1 MDTSQDIHTQLLLK
15 HGAVQTSPQHAAM
28 LNSQTNKKF
37 ISTID
42 KTQNP
47 AGYKVTLT
55 GYAGFILARESK
67 TSDYQSLDDLLRQLR
82 AIPRSTSAS
91 ILKGSISTFKLE
103 NNAYR
108 VDYRIASGEVL
119 VYNIQLI
126 DKLQKQR
133 DRLEQASLY
142 HVKRNGQGVWQ
153 IKTKIDKVSTTYAAV
168 NGQSNNLTKAT
179 WLMGAHL
186 EYEFKNLQEYTLFH
200 NPSVG
205 GIGDTWESFR
215 DKMGIT
221 TAVTRHF
228 AKVLADTQA
237 QDNKTQWI
245 AHSQGGVIFA
255 EAVRYL
261 LNGSSSWMFNK
272 WRLNGLRAQ
281 DKGKLLDKHSIVFH
295 GNANNNLRSK
305 PLFSRAGVK
314 VLAIRSND
322 YDMVPNIIGMNT
334 LNPRK
339 ILGSVLY
346 SNHVMSGSVSLSPHT
361 LMQSQESWRHNM
373 DNGPGKGRNG
383 IQKVFNK
390 IETSINKKSKPNYLP

>member
-28 LNSQTNKKF
+28 LNSQR
-37 ISTID
+37 ISRFVSTVD
-42 KTQNP
+42 QGP
-47 AGYKVTLT
+47 VVAGYQIRLT
-55 GYAGFILARESK
+55 GYAEFVRAQELATYYYSR
-67 TSDYQSLDDLLRQLR
+67 LDDLLRSLR
-82 AIPRSTSAS
+82 SLPRSPDSKV
-91 ILKGSISTFKLE
+91 LKGSISTYMLE
-103 NNAYR
+103 NDAYR
-108 VDYRIASGEVL
+108 VDYRIANGEVV
-119 VYNIQLI
+119 VYNIQLVNR
-126 DKLQKQR
+126 LQKQR
-133 DRLEQASLY
+133 DRLEQAGLY
-142 HVKRNGQGVWQ
+142 RIKKNNQGIWQVNG
-153 IKTKIDKVSTTYAAV
+153 KAEKILTTYAAV

-228 AKVLADTQA
+228 AKVLSDTQA
-237 QDNKTQWI
+237 QDNKTQWV

-261 LNGSSSWMFNK
+261 LNGSSSWMFNRG
-272 WRLNGLRAQ
+272 RLNGLRAPE
-281 DKGKLLDKHSIVFH
+281 KGKLLDKHSIAFH
-295 GNANNNLRSK
+295 GGANNNLRSK
-305 PLFSRAGVK
+305 PLFSRAGVT

-322 YDMVPNIIGMNT
+322 YDLVPNIIGMNT

-339 ILGSVLY
+339 ILGAVLY
-346 SNHVMSGSVSLSPHT
+346 SNHVMSGSVLQSPHT

-373 DNGPGKGRNG
+373 DSGPGKGRNG

>member
-28 LNSQTNKKF
+28 LNSQSISRF
-37 ISTID
+37 ISTVD
-42 KTQNP
+42 QGP
-47 AGYKVTLT
+47 VVAGYQVKLT
-55 GYAGFILARESK
+55 GYAEFIRARERS
-67 TSDYQSLDDLLRQLR
+67 TNEYRDLDDLLKSLR
-82 AIPRSTSAS
+82 ALPRSSHAQ
-91 ILKGSISTFKLE
+91 ILKGSVSTYKLE
-103 NNAYR
+103 NGAYR
-108 VDYRIASGEVL
+108 VDYRIANGEVL

-126 DKLQKQR
+126 DKVQSQR
-133 DRLEQASLY
+133 DRLEQAGLY
-142 HVKRNGQGVWQ
+142 RVRKNNQGIWQVNG
-153 IKTKIDKVSTTYAAV
+153 KAEKISTTYAAV

-186 EYEFKNLQEYTLFH
+186 EYEFKSLQEYTLFH

-221 TAVTRHF
+221 TVVTRHF

-237 QDNKTQWI
+237 QDNQTQWI
-245 AHSQGGVIFA
+245 AHSQGGVIFS

-261 LNGSSSWMFNK
+261 LNGSSSWMFHK
-272 WRLNGLRAQ
+272 GRLNGLRAPE
-281 DKGKLLDKHSIVFH
+281 KGKLLDKHSIAFH
-295 GNANNNLRSK
+295 GSANNTLRSK
-305 PLFSRAGVK
+305 PLFSRAGVT

-322 YDMVPNIIGMNT
+322 YDLVPNIIGMNT

-339 ILGSVLY
+339 ILGAVLY
-346 SNHVMSGSVSLSPHT
+346 SNHVTSGSVLQSPHT

-373 DNGPGKGRNG
+373 ENGPGKGRNA

-390 IETSINKKSKPNYLP
+390 IETSIAKKSKPNYLP

>member
-28 LNSQTNKKF
+28 LNSQR
-37 ISTID
+37 ISRFVSTVD
-42 KTQNP
+42 QGP
-47 AGYKVTLT
+47 VVAGYQIRLT
-55 GYAGFILARESK
+55 GYAEFVRAQELATYYYSR
-67 TSDYQSLDDLLRQLR
+67 LDDLLRSLR
-82 AIPRSTSAS
+82 SLPRSPDSKV
-91 ILKGSISTFKLE
+91 LKGSISTYMLE
-103 NNAYR
+103 NDAYR
-108 VDYRIASGEVL
+108 VDYRIANGEVV
-119 VYNIQLI
+119 VYNIQLVNR
-126 DKLQKQR
+126 LQKQR
-133 DRLEQASLY
+133 DRLEQAGLY
-142 HVKRNGQGVWQ
+142 RIKKNNQGIWQVNG
-153 IKTKIDKVSTTYAAV
+153 KAEKISTTYAAV

-237 QDNKTQWI
+237 QDNKTQWV

-261 LNGSSSWMFNK
+261 LNGSSSWMFNRG
-272 WRLNGLRAQ
+272 RLNGLRAPE
-281 DKGKLLDKHSIVFH
+281 KGKLLDKHSIAFH
-295 GNANNNLRSK
+295 GSANNNLRSK
-305 PLFSRAGVK
+305 PLFSRAGVT

-322 YDMVPNIIGMNT
+322 YDLVPNIIGMNT

-339 ILGSVLY
+339 ILGAVLY
-346 SNHVMSGSVSLSPHT
+346 SNHVMSGSVLQSPHT

>member
-186 EYEFKNLQEYTLFH
+186 EYEFKDLQEYTLFH

-272 WRLNGLRAQ
+272 WRLNGLRVQ

-346 SNHVMSGSVSLSPHT
+346 SNHVMSGSVSQSPHT

>member
-346 SNHVMSGSVSLSPHT
+346 SNHVMSGSVSQSPHT

-390 IETSINKKSKPNYLP
+390 IETSINKKSTPNYLP

>member
-1 MDTSQDIHTQLLLK
+1 MDTSQDIHTQLLLR
-15 HGAVQTSPQHAAM
+15 HSAVQTSPQHAAM

-42 KTQNP
+42 KTQHP

-55 GYAGFILARESK
+55 GYAGFILARESA
-67 TSDYQSLDDLLRQLR
+67 TSDYQSLDGLLRQLR
-82 AIPRSTSAS
+82 AIPRSPSAN

-108 VDYRIASGEVL
+108 IDYRIANGEVV

-142 HVKRNGQGVWQ
+142 HVKRNNQGIWQ
-153 IKTKIDKVSTTYAAV
+153 IKAKTDKVSTPYAAV
-168 NGQSNNLTKAT
+168 NGQSNNLTKAA

-186 EYEFKNLQEYTLFH
+186 EYEFKNLREYTLFH
-200 NPSVG
+200 NPSDG

-228 AKVLADTQA
+228 AKVLSNTQA

-272 WRLNGLRAQ
+272 GRLNGLRTP
-281 DKGKLLDKHSIVFH
+281 DKGKLLDRHSIVFH

-339 ILGSVLY
+339 IIGSVLY
-346 SNHVMSGSVSLSPHT
+346 SNHVMSGSVLQSPHT
-361 LMQSQESWRHNM
+361 LMQSQASWRHNM

-390 IETSINKKSKPNYLP
+390 IETSIASQSRPNYLP

>member
-28 LNSQTNKKF
+28 LNSQS
-37 ISTID
+37 ISRFVSTVD
-42 KTQNP
+42 QGP
-47 AGYKVTLT
+47 VVAGYQIKLT
-55 GYAGFILARESK
+55 GYAEFVRAQELTTYYYSR
-67 TSDYQSLDDLLRQLR
+67 LDDLLRSLR
-82 AIPRSTSAS
+82 SLPRSPDSKV
-91 ILKGSISTFKLE
+91 LKGSISTYTLE
-103 NNAYR
+103 NDAYR
-108 VDYRIASGEVL
+108 VDYRIANGEVV
-119 VYNIQLI
+119 VYNVQLVNR
-126 DKLQKQR
+126 LQKQR
-133 DRLEQASLY
+133 DRLEQAGLY
-142 HVKRNGQGVWQ
+142 RIKKNNQGIWQVNG
-153 IKTKIDKVSTTYAAV
+153 KAEKISTTYAAV

-186 EYEFKNLQEYTLFH
+186 EYEFKSLQEYTLFH

-221 TAVTRHF
+221 TVVTRHF

-245 AHSQGGVIFA
+245 AHSQGGVIFS

-261 LNGSSSWMFNK
+261 LNGSSSWMFHK
-272 WRLNGLRAQ
+272 GRLNGLRAPE
-281 DKGKLLDKHSIVFH
+281 KGKLLDKHSIAFH
-295 GNANNNLRSK
+295 GSANNTLRSK
-305 PLFSRAGVK
+305 PLFSRAGVT

-322 YDMVPNIIGMNT
+322 YDLVPNIIGMNT

-339 ILGSVLY
+339 ILGAVLY
-346 SNHVMSGSVSLSPHT
+346 SNHVMSGSVLQSPHT

-383 IQKVFNK
+383 VQKLFNK
-390 IETSINKKSKPNYLP
+390 IETGINKKSKPNYLP

>member
-28 LNSQTNKKF
+28 LNSQS
-37 ISTID
+37 ISRFVSTVD
-42 KTQNP
+42 QGP
-47 AGYKVTLT
+47 VVAGYQIRLT
-55 GYAGFILARESK
+55 GYAEFVRVQELATYYYSR
-67 TSDYQSLDDLLRQLR
+67 LDDLLRSLR
-82 AIPRSTSAS
+82 SLPRSPDSKV
-91 ILKGSISTFKLE
+91 LKGSISTYMLE
-103 NNAYR
+103 NDAYR
-108 VDYRIASGEVL
+108 VDYRIANGEVV
-119 VYNIQLI
+119 VYNIQLVNR
-126 DKLQKQR
+126 LQKQR
-133 DRLEQASLY
+133 DRLEQAGLY
-142 HVKRNGQGVWQ
+142 RIKKNNQGIWQVNGKAEQ
-153 IKTKIDKVSTTYAAV
+153 ISTAYAAV

-221 TAVTRHF
+221 TTVTRHF

-237 QDNKTQWI
+237 QDNKTRWI

-261 LNGSSSWMFNK
+261 LNGSSSWMFNRG
-272 WRLNGLRAQ
+272 RLNGLRAPE
-281 DKGKLLDKHSIVFH
+281 KGKLLDKHSIAFH
-295 GNANNNLRSK
+295 GSANNNLRSK
-305 PLFSRAGVK
+305 PLFSRAGVT

-322 YDMVPNIIGMNT
+322 YDLVPNIIGMNT

-339 ILGSVLY
+339 ILGAVLY
-346 SNHVMSGSVSLSPHT
+346 SNHVMSGSVLQSPHT

-373 DNGPGKGRNG
+373 ENGPGKGRNA

-390 IETSINKKSKPNYLP
+390 IETSIAKKSKPNYLP